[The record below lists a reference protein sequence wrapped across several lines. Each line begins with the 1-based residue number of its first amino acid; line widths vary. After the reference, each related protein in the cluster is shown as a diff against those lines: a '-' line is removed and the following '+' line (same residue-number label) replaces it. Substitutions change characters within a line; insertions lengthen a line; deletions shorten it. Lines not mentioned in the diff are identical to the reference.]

1 MLREAVQLLG
11 VPYSPQEGMT
21 VNIRDLIEHFNSGKS
36 VKTGTEAHNLLLEC
50 SHEAMR
56 VTSELNASYHS
67 ADQIRE
73 LMARLTG
80 KPIDASFTLFPPF
93 YTDFGKNIS
102 MGKNVFINACCCF
115 QDQGGISIGDGVL
128 IGHRVV
134 LATINHGLLPD
145 ERQCNHPAPIVIGKN
160 VWLGS
165 GSIVLPGITIGENA
179 VVAAGAVVTRD
190 VKPGTVVAGVPAR
203 FIKNVSH
210 VSKLEQQ
217 HCAA

>member
-1 MLREAVQLLG
+1 M
-11 VPYSPQEGMT
+11 
-21 VNIRDLIEHFNSGKS
+21 NIHELIEHFSRGES
-36 VKTGTEAHNLLLEC
+36 VKAGTEAHDLLIKY

-67 ADQIRE
+67 ADQIRK
-73 LMARLTG
+73 LMSRLTG

-102 MGKNVFINACCCF
+102 IGKNVFINTCCCF

-134 LATINHGLLPD
+134 LATINHGLLPE
-145 ERQCNHPAPIVIGKN
+145 ERQCNCPAPIVIGKN
-160 VWLGS
+160 VWIGS

-190 VKPGTVVAGVPAR
+190 VEPGAVVAGVPAR
-203 FIKNVSH
+203 FIKNASTVSTA
-210 VSKLEQQ
+210 QQ
-217 HCAA
+217 QQNCAA

>member
-1 MLREAVQLLG
+1 
-11 VPYSPQEGMT
+11 MT
-21 VNIRDLIEHFNSGKS
+21 MNIHELIEHFNNGES
-36 VKTGTEAHNLLLEC
+36 VKAGTEAHDLLIKY

-73 LMARLTG
+73 LMSRLTG

-102 MGKNVFINACCCF
+102 IGKNVFINTCCCF

-134 LATINHGLLPD
+134 LATINHGLLPE
-145 ERQCNHPAPIVIGKN
+145 ERQCNCPAPIVIGKN
-160 VWLGS
+160 VWIGS
-165 GSIVLPGITIGENA
+165 GSIVLPGITIGDNA

-190 VKPGTVVAGVPAR
+190 VEPGTVVAGVPAR
-203 FIKNVSH
+203 FIKNVSNA
-210 VSKLEQQ
+210 SKVKQQ
-217 HCAA
+217 NCAA